1 MRECLL
7 LCLTFL
13 LLLIFIDK
21 MTLNRTFIILRIK
34 VILGFPPRDN
44 GKHVYG
50 HPGVKWEH
58 ELDMGSFSF
67 KHPVQVA
74 HKDP

>member
-13 LLLIFIDK
+13 LLVSFIDK

-34 VILGFPPRDN
+34 VIFGFPPRDN
-44 GKHVYG
+44 EIEVNTC
-50 HPGVKWEH
+50 VCLVSWCE
-58 ELDMGSFSF
+58 MGLNMS
-67 KHPVQVA
+67 
-74 HKDP
+74 